1 MSEVSGVD
9 QSGDHSPCAS
19 SQPGV
24 GFAEP
29 GAGEEMADNEED
41 GDVDDHDHEEENG
54 EEADVDD
61 MSEDW
66 GWRQFIPS
74 FLRDQRH
81 PSPFGFHF
89 INLHLLLSRKVIV
102 VFAILNRFVQKTNF
116 GQIFIRELCKKSILP
131 FSLLN

>member
-1 MSEVSGVD
+1 MSEVSGD
-9 QSGDHSPCAS
+9 NQSGDHSPGAS

-29 GAGEEMADNEED
+29 GAGEEMADNEDD
-41 GDVDDHDHEEENG
+41 GDVDDHDHEEENW
-54 EEADVDD
+54 EEDDVDD
-61 MSEDW
+61 ESEDW

-102 VFAILNRFVQKTNF
+102 VFATLLF
-116 GQIFIRELCKKSILP
+116 LY
-131 FSLLN
+131 LLNDSLQTQYAQCKMQNVLRNKS

>member
-1 MSEVSGVD
+1 MSEVSGVN
-9 QSGDHSPCAS
+9 QSGDHSPGAS

-41 GDVDDHDHEEENG
+41 GDVDDHDHEEEN
-54 EEADVDD
+54 EEEYDVDD
-61 MSEDW
+61 ESEDW

-102 VFAILNRFVQKTNF
+102 VFATLLFLYLLS
-116 GQIFIRELCKKSILP
+116 FIIITHN
-131 FSLLN
+131 FSLHRVGI

>member
-1 MSEVSGVD
+1 MEVIVREVSEVSGVN
-9 QSGDHSPCAS
+9 QSGDHSPGAS

-29 GAGEEMADNEED
+29 GAGEEMADNEDD
-41 GDVDDHDHEEENG
+41 GDVDDHDHEEEN
-54 EEADVDD
+54 EEEYDVDD
-61 MSEDW
+61 ESEDW

-89 INLHLLLSRKVIV
+89 IDLHLLLSRSHCSICYSNL
-102 VFAILNRFVQKTNF
+102 FIFV
-116 GQIFIRELCKKSILP
+116 ELHHYHS
-131 FSLLN
+131 